1 MMKKALSKLSPK
13 AFGAL
18 VLVLFL
24 LVGWA
29 AFEKSKI
36 DTWLTF
42 GHETIAAEFQNRAKL
57 IGDDLTYDHTVK
69 MNGVI
74 VGKVTTLEQTDHG
87 TMIAHMLVDPGIREK
102 LGSTPSAF
110 IIPTLVTDGVQYVGL
125 ETGGDPG
132 QTFSGDMIPLE
143 RTRMPVY
150 LDDVL
155 KSVSSKQAIH
165 GLQTFIGQS
174 DATFRQGGSDAIRA
188 LVTDAPATLRPAGTV
203 LNAVRGTNP
212 DSDLTK
218 LVEGFESF
226 SQALN
231 QQQGQFSSTVRSLDL
246 TTQALAAGS
255 RPLADAI
262 ASGPDTLRVSRA
274 GLADLRPALHK
285 LKDTSEDFRPS
296 ARKLDDFLQEFGP
309 VIHRARPVFH
319 DLRDVL
325 EDARPLLKRLVP
337 TADHGTQVV
346 DDVKGRVLDR
356 VNGPIKDRIYSPYVG
371 KNEYKGDDIPYPTYK
386 EVGYFISAFS
396 SVFQHYD
403 ANNAVARLAA
413 GAGGQSAFFTKF
425 PKTVEEYME
434 SLGFNQPPGP
444 NPSEKGPFGS
454 VAPGKADP
462 KRDVPQLTG
471 KNTDMPMLGGSR

>member
-1 MMKKALSKLSPK
+1 MKKALSKLSPK

-36 DTWLTF
+36 DTWFSF
-42 GHETIAAEFQNRAKL
+42 GDQSLAAEFQNRAKL
-57 IGDDLTYDHTVK
+57 IGDDLTYDHVVK
-69 MNGVI
+69 MNGVV
-74 VGKVTTLEQTDHG
+74 VGKVTTIDQTDHG
-87 TMIAHMLVDPGIREK
+87 TMIAHMIVNPGIREK

-132 QTFSGDMIPLE
+132 QTFNGDLIPLE

-188 LVTDAPATLRPAGTV
+188 LVTDAPATLRPAGVV
-203 LNAVRGTNP
+203 LNAVRGTQP

-231 QQQGQFSSTVRSLDL
+231 QQQGQWSSTVRSLGL

-255 RPLADAI
+255 RPLSDFV
-262 ASGPDTLRVSRA
+262 ASAPDTLRVSRA

-296 ARKLDDFLQEFGP
+296 ARKLDDFLQDFRP
-309 VIHRARPVFH
+309 VIHRARPVIH

-337 TADHGTQVV
+337 TADTGTRVV
-346 DDVKGRVLDR
+346 DDVKGRVFDR
-356 VNGPIKDRIYSPYVG
+356 VNGPIRDRLYAPYVG
-371 KNEYKGDDIPYPTYK
+371 KNEFKGDDVPYPLYK
-386 EVGYFISAFS
+386 EVGYFISSFS
-396 SVFQHYD
+396 NVFQHYD
-403 ANNAVARLAA
+403 ANNAIARLEA
-413 GAGGQSAFFTKF
+413 GVNGQSLLGTKF
-425 PKTVEEYME
+425 PKSIEEYNE
-434 SLGFNQPPGP
+434 SLGLQMPPGP
-444 NPSEKGPFGS
+444 NPSEKGPLGA
-454 VAPGKADP
+454 VEPKKADP
-462 KRDVPQLTG
+462 KSDIPQLTG
-471 KNTDMPMLGGSR
+471 KNTDMPMLGGSK

>member
-1 MMKKALSKLSPK
+1 MKKALSKLSPK
-13 AFGAL
+13 AFGGL

-42 GHETIAAEFQNRAKL
+42 GHETIAAEFANRAKL
-57 IGDDLTYDHTVK
+57 IGDDLTYDHVVK
-69 MNGVI
+69 MNGVV
-74 VGKVTTLEQTDHG
+74 VGKVTTLDQTDHG
-87 TMIAHMLVDPGIREK
+87 TMIAHMIVNPGIREK
-102 LGSTPSAF
+102 LGSTPTAF
-110 IIPTLVTDGVQYVGL
+110 VIPTLVTDGVQYVGL

-132 QTFSGDMIPLE
+132 QTFTGDLIPLE
-143 RTRMPVY
+143 RTRLPVY

-165 GLQTFIGQS
+165 GVQTFIGKA
-174 DATFRQGGSDAIRA
+174 DDTFRQGGSDAIRA
-188 LVTDAPATLRPAGTV
+188 LVADAPATLRPAGVV
-203 LNAVRGTNP
+203 LDAVRGTQP
-212 DSDLTK
+212 QTDLTQ
-218 LVEGFESF
+218 LVEGLESF

-231 QQQGQFSSTVRSLDL
+231 QQPGQFSSTVRSLDL

-255 RPLADAI
+255 RPLAEAI

-296 ARKLDDFLQEFGP
+296 ARKLDDFLHEFGP
-309 VIHRARPVFH
+309 VIHRARPVFR

-325 EDARPLLKRLVP
+325 EDARPLLHRLVS
-337 TADHGTQVV
+337 TADVGTDVV
-346 DDVKGRVLDR
+346 DDVKGRVFDR
-356 VNGPIKDRIYSPYVG
+356 VNGPIKDRIYAPYVG
-371 KNEYKGDDIPYPTYK
+371 KNEYKGDDVPYPTYK
-386 EVGYFISAFS
+386 ELGYFISAFS

-403 ANNAVARLAA
+403 ANSAVARLE
-413 GAGGQSAFFTKF
+413 AGGGGQTVLGAKF
-425 PKTVEEYME
+425 PKSIEEYME
-434 SLGFNQPPGP
+434 SFGFAQPPGP
-444 NPSEKGPFGS
+444 NPSENGPLGT
-454 VAPGKADP
+454 VDPKKADP
-462 KRDVPQLTG
+462 KSDVPQLTG